1 MAIFSDRVAIAIC
14 DRCSFKFAI
23 DKLKA
28 DGNSPG
34 LRVCN
39 DCRDPKDPWR
49 FAPVMPDAIA
59 LRKPRPDTNIALNA
73 PPTEIKWNT
82 PGLKWNQTGLRWNQ
96 TV

>member
-1 MAIFSDRVAIAIC
+1 MAIFSDKAAIAIC

-34 LRVCN
+34 LRVCD

-49 FAPVMPDAIA
+49 FAPLMPDAIA

-73 PPTEIKWNT
+73 PLHPLDWDT
-82 PGLKWNQTGLRWNQ
+82 PNFTWDSGLNWDQE
-96 TV
+96 V